1 MARLKLSSIFASWP
15 LSARSRTKSFL
26 LAGLAAFALI
36 STPAAAQQSPEAIAG
51 AALTRAP
58 VFDGHNDMP
67 WALRERVDNVIDS
80 FDFVDTTDTAEP
92 DRDPPRGAMHTDIQR
107 LRKGHV
113 GAQFWSG
120 YVPSHDNE
128 AEAVQQTTEPIEEQK
143 HDMAETNGKGR

>member
-15 LSARSRTKSFL
+15 LRSRSMTKSFL

-67 WALRERVDNVIDS
+67 WALRERVDNVIDRS
-80 FDFVDTTDTAEP
+80 EE
-92 DRDPPRGAMHTDIQR
+92 HTSELQSLMR
-107 LRKGHV
+107 N
-113 GAQFWSG
+113 S
-120 YVPSHDNE
+120 Y
-128 AEAVQQTTEPIEEQK
+128 AVFCLKKKKI
-143 HDMAETNGKGR
+143 